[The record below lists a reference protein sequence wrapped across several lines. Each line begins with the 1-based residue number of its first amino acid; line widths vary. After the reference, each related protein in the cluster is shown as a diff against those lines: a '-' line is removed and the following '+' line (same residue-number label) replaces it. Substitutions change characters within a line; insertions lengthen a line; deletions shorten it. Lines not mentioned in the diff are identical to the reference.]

1 MDLERDLDVI
11 VSELFR
17 SAADINRTVSAK
29 GALIDLPALILP
41 LAQSLVTG
49 SYRPRRYTVFVVTDP
64 KPREIFAPALPD
76 RICHNWIVRQLEPW
90 WDKRFIDDNYA
101 NRPSRGALAASRK
114 LQRLLRKPGHAW
126 YCQID
131 IHAFFPSIDRA
142 VLQAILARD
151 LARCPLTD
159 QRRAV
164 LWSAITAILA
174 HDPTNP
180 PPRKSGDR
188 SLLRLIPPHKS
199 LFGTAPGRG
208 LPIGCHT
215 SQFFANIYLNELDQY
230 VKHELRLPGY
240 VRYMDDI
247 VFLADSTDAL
257 IAHKMLIETFLAE
270 RLHLRLNPAKT
281 RLQRS
286 DQGIRFV
293 GSILYAHYSHKNTR
307 TVKAL
312 RRRLRYFNHLLQAG
326 ASGSRISH
334 LDDRWRVWFVDNPAF
349 DPRGRPTRALLDR
362 MLATLNS
369 YYGLLRHTNSYRIRK
384 SLYCDE
390 FGILKRYFRPK
401 DGQYTAMRIFPKR
414 YGMAPP
420 IAKL

>member
-64 KPREIFAPALPD
+64 KPREIFSFAFPD

-180 PPRKSGDR
+180 PPR
-188 SLLRLIPPHKS
+188 
-199 LFGTAPGRG
+199 
-208 LPIGCHT
+208 
-215 SQFFANIYLNELDQY
+215 
-230 VKHELRLPGY
+230 GY
-240 VRYMDDI
+240 
-247 VFLADSTDAL
+247 
-257 IAHKMLIETFLAE
+257 
-270 RLHLRLNPAKT
+270 
-281 RLQRS
+281 Q
-286 DQGIRFV
+286 
-293 GSILYAHYSHKNTR
+293 
-307 TVKAL
+307 
-312 RRRLRYFNHLLQAG
+312 
-326 ASGSRISH
+326 
-334 LDDRWRVWFVDNPAF
+334 
-349 DPRGRPTRALLDR
+349 
-362 MLATLNS
+362 
-369 YYGLLRHTNSYRIRK
+369 
-384 SLYCDE
+384 
-390 FGILKRYFRPK
+390 
-401 DGQYTAMRIFPKR
+401 
-414 YGMAPP
+414 
-420 IAKL
+420 